1 MIKSTSQQ
9 GTYQKCY
16 RQIRIII
23 LILYWQIRKH
33 ISALLT
39 HFLLYKKGRNVNWLG
54 HTRRNYFLEHVIEGN
69 VEGRIE
75 LTGRRRRRLK
85 QLVADLR
92 EMRGYCKS
100 KQEAINC
107 TLWRTRF
114 RRGYGPVAK
123 IDYRIYKCPARSEK

>member
-75 LTGRRRRRLK
+75 LTGRRRERRK
-85 QLVADLR
+85 QLQDDLNPLTPNDDYS
-92 EMRGYCKS
+92 GCTTPLTSKS
-100 KQEAINC
+100 CI
-107 TLWRTRF
+107 L
-114 RRGYGPVAK
+114 Y
-123 IDYRIYKCPARSEK
+123 IYKQI